1 MILYNVTVSVDLEIE
16 DDWVKWMKEI
26 HIPEMM
32 KTGCF
37 NENKFLKL
45 LNERPDVEGS
55 TFAVQFFAKSSALI
69 DEYLDK
75 HATDLRQRH
84 IDRFGNKTAAFR
96 TLLEEI

>member
-37 NENKFLKL
+37 NENKLLKL
-45 LNERPDVEGS
+45 LNERPDVEGT
-55 TFAVQFFAKSSALI
+55 TFAVQFFAKNPSMI
-69 DEYLDK
+69 DEYLEK
-75 HATDLRQRH
+75 HAPNLRQRH
-84 IDRFGNKTAAFR
+84 MDRFGDKR
-96 TLLEEI
+96 K